1 MKGIQNA
8 VDLFIEQE
16 CPYFLLTDSRSS
28 VCLFKND
35 KIDNLHEASKKLET
49 ALKNLDSD
57 SKAIYKIYLFAEVP
71 EKGLKGEPKK
81 IISNGEHELCF
92 DFSPYNPER
101 KEVSEDVSYQR
112 ALWKIEREQKEREQ
126 AARLERI
133 EALLM
138 AREIQ
143 DNADEDEDIEEA
155 AEPKSVMGALVNNPQ
170 IQSALAGAVS
180 AWLSKIMSPAAAP
193 YAVAGLPESDNSDRI
208 NAAIAILSEYDDQLP
223 EHLEKLAIMAQKD
236 TGKFKFLLTML

>member
-8 VDLFIEQE
+8 IDLFNEQE
-16 CPYFLLTDSRSS
+16 CPYFLLTDSRSA

-49 ALKNLDSD
+49 ALKNLDTD
-57 SKAIYKIYLFAEVP
+57 SKAIYKVYVFAELP

-81 IISNGEHELCF
+81 IISGGDHELCF
-92 DFSPYNPER
+92 DFCPYNPAP
-101 KEVSEDVSYQR
+101 KEVNEDSAYQK
-112 ALWKIEREQKEREQ
+112 ALWKVERDQKEKEQ

-143 DNADEDEDIEEA
+143 DNAEEDEDIEEA

-180 AWLSKIMSPAAAP
+180 AWLSKIMSPAAQP
-193 YAVAGLPESDNSDRI
+193 YAVAGIAETNSSERI
-208 NAAIAILSEYDDQLP
+208 DAAIEILAQYDEHLP